1 MNNKQ
6 VILAQHQK
14 FETERLFFRK
24 VELADKED
32 LFEYASDPEVAR
44 YVSFPVHKDLAM
56 TEESIVE
63 YFIPQRLFCWAIVE
77 KQSHKMIGTIDLRL
91 DGDQAIFGWVLNRNF
106 WGRGLMPEAAA
117 SLRDL
122 AFNQLDVKII
132 AAEHDAENPK
142 SGRVMEKIGMRK
154 TGQVYT
160 YMAKEG
166 RSVLCDYWA
175 LTKEEYLKA
184 KN

>member
-1 MNNKQ
+1 MNNKL
-6 VILAQHQK
+6 VLLAQHQK
-14 FETERLFFRK
+14 FETERLIFRK

-44 YVSFPVHKDLAM
+44 YVSFPVHKDLSM
-56 TEESIVE
+56 TEESIVD
-63 YFIPQRLFCWAIVE
+63 YFIPQRLFCWAIVD
-77 KQSHKMIGTIDLRL
+77 KRSQKMIGTIDLRL

-122 AFNQLDVKII
+122 AFNVLDVKVII
-132 AAEHDAENPK
+132 AEHDAENPK

-154 TGQVYT
+154 MGQVYT
-160 YMAKEG
+160 YMAKVEH
-166 RSVLCDYWA
+166 SVLCDYWT